1 MFFWGF
7 GLLSSQTNRK
17 SGYWN
22 QNLTNNKFEIWK
34 IKKGR
39 RIPLDYRGI
48 QPDTLAFAFFLWGRI
63 IEAGLGFWFVH
74 SLWCLSFP
82 HEMCVF
88 PWKHINFH
96 GVTLEFSCPARM
108 QTEDAREPNECTIPI
123 CVSMQFGIGAIAYDD
138 DYHHLYWFELM
149 LLHPSQCWRKSHV
162 ISTFNAGF
170 FHFFKWPETCCFAL
184 HCWNQTV
191 DVRSHHLKEFAG
203 VSDAFWHSIAMTK
216 PKCIL
221 LSYEIYIN
229 LPLLRF
235 PFLIS

>member
-1 MFFWGF
+1 
-7 GLLSSQTNRK
+7 
-17 SGYWN
+17 
-22 QNLTNNKFEIWK
+22 
-34 IKKGR
+34 
-39 RIPLDYRGI
+39 
-48 QPDTLAFAFFLWGRI
+48 
-63 IEAGLGFWFVH
+63 
-74 SLWCLSFP
+74 
-82 HEMCVF
+82 
-88 PWKHINFH
+88 
-96 GVTLEFSCPARM
+96 M

-123 CVSMQFGIGAIAYDD
+123 CVSMQFGISAIAYDD
-138 DYHHLYWFELM
+138 CHHHVYWFELT

-170 FHFFKWPETCCFAL
+170 SIFLKWPETCCFAL

-229 LPLLRF
+229 SPLLRF
-235 PFLIS
+235 HFSISLNNYKGFLSTTSHPDLQGGERARISGWGHLGATVSMGNLGDSSLEFDRNWENHKDPFVRDGTLSAFFWDQCL